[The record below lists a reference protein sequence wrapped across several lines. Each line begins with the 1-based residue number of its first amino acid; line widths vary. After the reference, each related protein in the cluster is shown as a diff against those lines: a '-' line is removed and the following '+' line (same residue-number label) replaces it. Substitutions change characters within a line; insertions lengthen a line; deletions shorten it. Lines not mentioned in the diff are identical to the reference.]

1 MTAKGIEMNVT
12 ISIEK
17 DVLAL
22 KARHEAFLKA
32 LGGNNPVGCKSVV
45 TEEIELINE
54 FIHKYDGYLSRM
66 EDCVKEFLRN
76 EMKLTEDVTLGLSQ
90 LSSSLISFHGVGND
104 LYVACYFSTVPGTL
118 FEGIYAAYMT
128 NAGMEGSVC
137 SIRGRLV
144 SFDTTC

>member
-1 MTAKGIEMNVT
+1 MRTNDIFTTTYSPG
-12 ISIEK
+12 S
-17 DVLAL
+17 DPL
-22 KARHEAFLKA
+22 R
-32 LGGNNPVGCKSVV
+32 S
-45 TEEIELINE
+45 
-54 FIHKYDGYLSRM
+54 KYEGYLSRM

-128 NAGMEGSVC
+128 NAGMEGPVC

>member
-32 LGGNNPVGCKSVV
+32 LGGNNLVGCKSVV

-128 NAGMEGSVC
+128 NAGMEDPVC